1 MCAAQNGADDL
12 SGDAAG
18 EPLPES
24 LASLAAH
31 WVSPTHSPWVCEHSI
46 VLVVRYDA
54 LVSATL
60 MNLQQQDDAASGVDS
75 STVFLGG
82 APHAATIPIHAAATI
97 VIDRFPMVNWYHDCP
112 SRA

>member
-60 MNLQQQDDAASGVDS
+60 MNLQQQDDAASGVVS